1 MSKDVRKKSKR
12 EEMKLVSMVV
22 EKERQ
27 IEEGKVERQEKKE
40 IVEKERRR

>member
-1 MSKDVRKKSKR
+1 MSKEVRKSSKR

-27 IEEGKVERQEKKE
+27 IDERKVERQEKKE

>member
-1 MSKDVRKKSKR
+1 MRKEVRKSSKR

-27 IEEGKVERQEKKE
+27 IDERKVERQEKKE